1 MCLVMLLN
9 QTLGCGKLMCSS
21 FRAFYI
27 PGFDLGVR
35 GLGLEIDFINNTY
48 IVLGMLFNFSGF
60 DYFVCKKGIFCL
72 SHNIAES
79 ASYNILCTI
88 TLKNL
93 QFRSLMSDSLQP
105 HGLAAGQASLSI
117 INSWSLLKLISIE
130 SVMPSNHLILCHPL
144 LLLLSIF
151 PSIRVFSSE
160 SVLIRWPKY
169 WSFSFSIS
177 PSNE

>member
-1 MCLVMLLN
+1 
-9 QTLGCGKLMCSS
+9 MCSS

-105 HGLAAGQASLSI
+105 HGQPHATL
-117 INSWSLLKLISIE
+117 
-130 SVMPSNHLILCHPL
+130 PYP
-144 LLLLSIF
+144 
-151 PSIRVFSSE
+151 
-160 SVLIRWPKY
+160 
-169 WSFSFSIS
+169 S
-177 PSNE
+177 PSPGACSNSCPLNR